1 MPVYKDEKTN
11 TWYSKFRYKDW
22 TGKTRDKMKRG
33 FTTKRDAQKWENN
46 FKVCLAGN
54 LDMSFGEFVKIYKEE
69 RFPRLK
75 ESTRVMKENVIATHI
90 LPYFETRRIN
100 EISSTD
106 IIKWQ
111 NELLTAIN
119 PNTGRT
125 YAKSYLKTMHNQI
138 NAIFNYA
145 CRYYKLRENPA
156 SIAGG
161 IGSEDEIAM
170 EFWTLDEYL
179 KFSEEMMTE
188 PIAYYAF
195 QILYWLGCREGE
207 MLALTKADFD
217 LEAKILSITKTY
229 QVIKG
234 VPTITSPKTP
244 ESKRK
249 VTIPDFL
256 CEELNEFFE
265 KIPHVKKN
273 ERIFSG
279 ISKSYLHR
287 HIRQGA
293 ERAGVKQIRVHDLRH
308 SHVSLLINMGYSAVA
323 IAKRTGHKSI
333 HVTYRYAHL
342 FPSIQTDMAA
352 SLDDLKRKKEGMV
365 HVGETVG

>member
-33 FTTKRDAQKWENN
+33 FITKRDAQKWENN

-90 LPYFETRRIN
+90 LPYFEARRIN

-125 YAKSYLKTMHNQI
+125 YAKSYLKTIHNQI

-188 PIAYYAF
+188 PIA
-195 QILYWLGCREGE
+195 
-207 MLALTKADFD
+207 
-217 LEAKILSITKTY
+217 
-229 QVIKG
+229 
-234 VPTITSPKTP
+234 
-244 ESKRK
+244 
-249 VTIPDFL
+249 
-256 CEELNEFFE
+256 
-265 KIPHVKKN
+265 
-273 ERIFSG
+273 
-279 ISKSYLHR
+279 
-287 HIRQGA
+287 
-293 ERAGVKQIRVHDLRH
+293 
-308 SHVSLLINMGYSAVA
+308 
-323 IAKRTGHKSI
+323 
-333 HVTYRYAHL
+333 
-342 FPSIQTDMAA
+342 
-352 SLDDLKRKKEGMV
+352 
-365 HVGETVG
+365 

>member
-33 FTTKRDAQKWENN
+33 FTTRRDAQKWENN
-46 FKVCLAGN
+46 FKVRLAGN

-90 LPYFETRRIN
+90 LPYFEARRIN

-125 YAKSYLKTMHNQI
+125 YAKSYLKTIHNQI

-195 QILYWLGCREGE
+195 QILYWLGCREG
-207 MLALTKADFD
+207 DD
-217 LEAKILSITKTY
+217 DDKIRLNQRKPSKYKGLRRFGPEKNLQRINKFMKERPIFYKNLIQMKENIRFYLRCFYCITKVMILQFNSENRT
-229 QVIKG
+229 
-234 VPTITSPKTP
+234 
-244 ESKRK
+244 
-249 VTIPDFL
+249 
-256 CEELNEFFE
+256 ELARN
-265 KIPHVKKN
+265 
-273 ERIFSG
+273 G
-279 ISKSYLHR
+279 
-287 HIRQGA
+287 
-293 ERAGVKQIRVHDLRH
+293 
-308 SHVSLLINMGYSAVA
+308 
-323 IAKRTGHKSI
+323 
-333 HVTYRYAHL
+333 
-342 FPSIQTDMAA
+342 
-352 SLDDLKRKKEGMV
+352 
-365 HVGETVG
+365 

>member
-125 YAKSYLKTMHNQI
+125 
-138 NAIFNYA
+138 
-145 CRYYKLRENPA
+145 
-156 SIAGG
+156 
-161 IGSEDEIAM
+161 
-170 EFWTLDEYL
+170 LDEYL

-217 LEAKILSITKTY
+217 LKGKILSITKTY

-273 ERIFSG
+273 ERIFAG

>member
-90 LPYFETRRIN
+90 LPYFEARRIN

-125 YAKSYLKTMHNQI
+125 YAKSYLKTIHNQI

-195 QILYWLGCREGE
+195 QILYWLGCREG
-207 MLALTKADFD
+207 DD
-217 LEAKILSITKTY
+217 DDKIRLNQRKPSKYKGLRRFGPEKNLQRINKFMKERPIFYKNLIQMKENIRFYLRCFYCITKVMILQFNSENRT
-229 QVIKG
+229 
-234 VPTITSPKTP
+234 
-244 ESKRK
+244 
-249 VTIPDFL
+249 
-256 CEELNEFFE
+256 ELARN
-265 KIPHVKKN
+265 
-273 ERIFSG
+273 G
-279 ISKSYLHR
+279 
-287 HIRQGA
+287 
-293 ERAGVKQIRVHDLRH
+293 
-308 SHVSLLINMGYSAVA
+308 
-323 IAKRTGHKSI
+323 
-333 HVTYRYAHL
+333 
-342 FPSIQTDMAA
+342 
-352 SLDDLKRKKEGMV
+352 
-365 HVGETVG
+365 